1 MSGIPKWTGES
12 TGLIR
17 VDALEDSF
25 SLLCSALSLL
35 PDKGCEAPP
44 TTKWQDCTVTSSGD
58 FAHHHSVTIAGK
70 SLADERF
77 LISAESFLIL
87 FTLSGLPGS
96 ITVAASILSGFCWA
110 IAALESNRTELNVS
124 V

>member
-70 SLADERF
+70 SLADDGRKLSDSFHTLWFTWFDYRSSVNTVGF
-77 LISAESFLIL
+77 LLGNCSF
-87 FTLSGLPGS
+87 GEQP
-96 ITVAASILSGFCWA
+96 
-110 IAALESNRTELNVS
+110 N
-124 V
+124 